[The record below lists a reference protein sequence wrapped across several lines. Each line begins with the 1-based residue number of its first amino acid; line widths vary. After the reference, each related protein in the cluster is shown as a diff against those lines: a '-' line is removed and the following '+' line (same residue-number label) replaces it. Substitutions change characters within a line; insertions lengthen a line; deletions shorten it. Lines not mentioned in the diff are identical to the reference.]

1 MNNFCEEVKTK
12 LKNKFKPEDIVL
24 IDNSHLHTKHKSFDA
39 EKVHL
44 KLIIKSKL
52 LNNMKRTEAH
62 KMIFS
67 LLKEEMKNKIHAL
80 EIEIK

>member
-1 MNNFCEEVKTK
+1 MNNFCEEVKAK
-12 LKNKFKPEDIVL
+12 LNNEFKPEDIVL
-24 IDNSHLHTKHKSFDA
+24 IDNSHLHTRHKSFDA
-39 EKVHL
+39 AKVHL

-52 LNNMKRTEAH
+52 LNNMKRTDAH

-80 EIEIK
+80 EIKIK